1 MADEAAWA
9 YARAIVDLAVRR
21 ETLDEVE
28 DGVRALAAA
37 LRTDPELHRYLLSP
51 IAGRRARAADA
62 RLDAVLPP
70 DLVDALGVIMAHS
83 RQAWLPDILAA
94 VADLADAA
102 RGRVRVQ
109 VTTASALETGAR
121 ARLAEELARHMR
133 AEVVLDS
140 RVDPAIV
147 GGMIIRCGDKVVDGS
162 VKERLAVLKRRLMAQ
177 PVGSDYCHENQS

>member
-51 IAGRRARAADA
+51 IAGRRARAAAA

-83 RQAWLPDILAA
+83 RQASVSYTHLTLPTIYSVLISVVAVSLQIKNKHKTLNINSLILLYSNTTYLLVIHNLNA
-94 VADLADAA
+94 V
-102 RGRVRVQ
+102 
-109 VTTASALETGAR
+109 
-121 ARLAEELARHMR
+121 
-133 AEVVLDS
+133 
-140 RVDPAIV
+140 
-147 GGMIIRCGDKVVDGS
+147 
-162 VKERLAVLKRRLMAQ
+162 
-177 PVGSDYCHENQS
+177 

>member
-1 MADEAAWA
+1 
-9 YARAIVDLAVRR
+9 
-21 ETLDEVE
+21 
-28 DGVRALAAA
+28 
-37 LRTDPELHRYLLSP
+37 
-51 IAGRRARAADA
+51 
-62 RLDAVLPP
+62 
-70 DLVDALGVIMAHS
+70 
-83 RQAWLPDILAA
+83 
-94 VADLADAA
+94 
-102 RGRVRVQ
+102 
-109 VTTASALETGAR
+109 AR